1 MQVTRR
7 RLAYNEI
14 DYELVW
20 LLVSL
25 GTASA
30 LAIWL
35 WARLPMPRCIFHSLT
50 GVPCLTCG
58 ATRAA
63 RQLLHGH
70 FGASFLFNPLAFTT
84 YCGIALFDIYATAVL
99 LTGAPRLRLR
109 DFSPREK
116 LVLRSLAFVLL
127 AGNWLYLIT
136 AHIV

>member
-1 MQVTRR
+1 MQLTRR
-7 RLAYNEI
+7 PLAPEEI
-14 DYELVW
+14 DHELVW
-20 LLVSL
+20 LFVSL
-25 GTASA
+25 GTAAA

-63 RQLLHGH
+63 RQFFHGH

-99 LTGAPRLRLR
+99 LTGASRLRLR
-109 DFSPREK
+109 DVSPREK
-116 LVLRSLAFVLL
+116 LVLRSLVLVLL
-127 AGNWLYLIT
+127 AANWVYLIT